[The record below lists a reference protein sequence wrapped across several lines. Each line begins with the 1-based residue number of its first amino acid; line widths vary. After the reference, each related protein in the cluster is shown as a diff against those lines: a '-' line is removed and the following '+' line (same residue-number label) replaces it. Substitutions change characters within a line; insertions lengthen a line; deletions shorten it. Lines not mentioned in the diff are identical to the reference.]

1 MLQQIINGVVPTL
14 ITAIIA
20 VLVAIIKSVGD
31 AVIPV
36 ITQYINQ
43 KKDLVIQQKGIEKYN
58 SELQIG
64 RQVWGIVEEYF
75 RVNGIDKTIEDAQT
89 KFKEEILKKIPYLT
103 DDEIKFIEQ
112 AIAGEIN
119 KGKEAINT
127 TTTTTIVK

>member
-31 AVIPV
+31 AVI
-36 ITQYINQ
+36 QYMNQ